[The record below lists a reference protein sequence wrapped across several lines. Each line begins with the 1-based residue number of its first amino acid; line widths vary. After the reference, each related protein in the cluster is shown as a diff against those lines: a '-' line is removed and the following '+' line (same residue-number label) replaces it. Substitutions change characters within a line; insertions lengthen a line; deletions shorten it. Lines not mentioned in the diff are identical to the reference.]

1 MLKLLKKDNRAA
13 DCKPRRP
20 AMALEALDQD
30 AQRIVFVGLCNP
42 FEPWVAVNLSSTSR
56 ELWEATWV
64 LQQQLRADHEA
75 TAALCRKTGMRNCT
89 ELCEAK
95 QGLWINKGP
104 TAAELALLGTLVA
117 GDHRRAIG
125 RFFPFKSTKPKHHP
139 LGDIHYRYVTLRRG
153 SLHVLTACV

>member
-1 MLKLLKKDNRAA
+1 
-13 DCKPRRP
+13 
-20 AMALEALDQD
+20 MALEALDQD

-42 FEPWVAVNLSSTSR
+42 LEPWVAVNLSSTSR

-75 TAALCRKTGMRNCT
+75 TAALCDRMGMQNYQ
-89 ELCEAK
+89 ELRETK
-95 QGLWINKGP
+95 HVMHTYNSL

-153 SLHVLTACV
+153 SPHVLTACV